1 MKKTKANNIFR
12 QKTENF
18 SAMFKKK
25 SPIIFQCCYSNFQ
38 CCYSNCLGS
47 SKILRENI
55 RVNLHDFAF
64 VNENLY
70 IIITQRK

>member
-1 MKKTKANNIFR
+1 MKKPKANNISR

-18 SAMFKKK
+18 SAKFKKK
-25 SPIIFQCCYSNFQ
+25 SPIFH

-55 RVNLHDFAF
+55 GVNLHDFAF

>member
-1 MKKTKANNIFR
+1 MVKGIYENKQANNIFR
-12 QKTENF
+12 WKTENF
-18 SAMFKKK
+18 SAKFKKK
-25 SPIIFQCCYSNFQ
+25 TPTVFHCCH
-38 CCYSNCLGS
+38 SNCLGI

-55 RVNLHDFAF
+55 GVNLHDFAF

>member
-25 SPIIFQCCYSNFQ
+25 SPIIFQ